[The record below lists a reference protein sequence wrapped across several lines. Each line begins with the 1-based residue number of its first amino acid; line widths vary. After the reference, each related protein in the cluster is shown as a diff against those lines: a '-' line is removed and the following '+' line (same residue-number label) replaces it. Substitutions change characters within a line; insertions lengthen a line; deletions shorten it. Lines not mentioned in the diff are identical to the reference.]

1 MMFFCIELLLLMNII
16 FLFFPVSISL
26 KRNFAIVVSL
36 FLSALFFLLIIF
48 MPSDFRFLLNV
59 SDYLPTSPNFGFF
72 FDRFSILFSIDNT
85 SLLFLFLTSFLIFV
99 CYLSNIKNPQFQ
111 NTLFLFLLAVLHFSL
126 INTFSSTNILFFFVF
141 FEFTLI
147 PMFLLILFWGSRQ
160 RKLHAAFLFFF
171 FTVLGS
177 ALLLVGILYLY
188 KLCDTFQIYAISL
201 IHLDY
206 KYQLILCSLFFLG
219 FAVKIPVVPFHIW
232 LPEAHVEAP
241 TSGSIILAGLLLKIG
256 TFGMLRFMLPHLNE
270 AILTFRPLIFTLA
283 LISIYYA
290 SFMALTQVDLKKIIA
305 YSSISH
311 MGFVL
316 LGLFS
321 LNYYGIIGSIY
332 IMFSHGLVSS
342 ALFYIIGTL
351 YDRYKTKNILEYGGL
366 ASTMPLFSVFFF
378 LLTLANIS
386 FPLTSNFSAEIITL
400 LGVTEVNYFVSGLA
414 TFSMIFTL
422 IYSVWAYNRMCFG
435 NFPLNLQGFS
445 DLNKLEFYILFFFT
459 FLILLFGIYS
469 TSITHLLEL
478 KSFSYLI
485 TL

>member
-1 MMFFCIELLLLMNII
+1 
-16 FLFFPVSISL
+16 
-26 KRNFAIVVSL
+26 
-36 FLSALFFLLIIF
+36 
-48 MPSDFRFLLNV
+48 
-59 SDYLPTSPNFGFF
+59 
-72 FDRFSILFSIDNT
+72 
-85 SLLFLFLTSFLIFV
+85 
-99 CYLSNIKNPQFQ
+99 
-111 NTLFLFLLAVLHFSL
+111 
-126 INTFSSTNILFFFVF
+126 
-141 FEFTLI
+141 
-147 PMFLLILFWGSRQ
+147 
-160 RKLHAAFLFFF
+160 
-171 FTVLGS
+171 
-177 ALLLVGILYLY
+177 
-188 KLCDTFQIYAISL
+188 
-201 IHLDY
+201 
-206 KYQLILCSLFFLG
+206 
-219 FAVKIPVVPFHIW
+219 
-232 LPEAHVEAP
+232 
-241 TSGSIILAGLLLKIG
+241 
-256 TFGMLRFMLPHLNE
+256 MLRFMLPHLNE

-422 IYSVWAYNRMCFG
+422 IYSV
-435 NFPLNLQGFS
+435 
-445 DLNKLEFYILFFFT
+445 
-459 FLILLFGIYS
+459 
-469 TSITHLLEL
+469 
-478 KSFSYLI
+478 
-485 TL
+485 